1 MKFLFSLCLCACL
14 MSCNSD
20 AQSSQTQTE
29 TRNLAAFTKL
39 SNAGSWDIDLKEGDS
54 ESVFIQ
60 AKNTKLSEIITEV
73 QNGTLKIYRKSEK
86 MYDYNEK
93 SKVKLTITYKS
104 LNSINCAGSGDLY
117 ARTPIRAPELMI
129 TMSGSGD
136 VAAEIQTDNL
146 DLNISGSGDFTLS
159 GEAKQQHINISGS
172 GDVNGKKLRGDKA
185 KVNVSG
191 SGDVTLAVK
200 DIQSNV
206 SGSGEV
212 KQY

>member
-1 MKFLFSLCLCACL
+1 
-14 MSCNSD
+14 MSCNSQ
-20 AQSSQTQTE
+20 AKSSTDTGFVSGSDTE
-29 TRNLAAFTKL
+29 TRQLPAFTKI
-39 SNAGSWDIDLKEGDS
+39 SNAGSWDIDLKEGDT

-73 QNGTLKIYRKSEK
+73 VNGTLKIYRKSEK
-86 MYDYNEK
+86 MYDYNEN
-93 SKVKLTITYKS
+93 SRVKLTITYKT

-117 ARTPIRAPELMI
+117 TRTPIKCPELII

-136 VAAEIQTDNL
+136 MEADIQTDNL
-146 DLNISGSGDFTLS
+146 DLNISGSGDFKLS

-172 GDVNGKKLRGDKA
+172 GDVNGKKLRGEQA
-185 KVNVSG
+185 KVNISG

-200 DIQSNV
+200 NIQSNV

-212 KQY
+212 KSVE